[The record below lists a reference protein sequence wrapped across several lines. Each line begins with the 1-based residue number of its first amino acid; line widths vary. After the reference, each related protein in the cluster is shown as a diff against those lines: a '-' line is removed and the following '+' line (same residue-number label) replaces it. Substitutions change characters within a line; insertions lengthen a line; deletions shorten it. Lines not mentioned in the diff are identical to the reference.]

1 MRLRRSS
8 LTLPNT
14 MALDEMKVFVKQL
27 FMMLSSC
34 FLVAC
39 AASGESLDEP
49 PYASESR
56 GRDCISQSSIRDY
69 QVLDD
74 SNLIVTASVKRHYH
88 VALSRRAFGLRSQM
102 ALGFT
107 SRTGSICAMSGDVV
121 LDESFGPERIS
132 IRSIRELN
140 PDELDALLIRFGK
153 KEPEIK
159 QAPATEEVEG
169 AEVEELD

>member
-1 MRLRRSS
+1 
-8 LTLPNT
+8 
-14 MALDEMKVFVKQL
+14 
-27 FMMLSSC
+27 
-34 FLVAC
+34 
-39 AASGESLDEP
+39 
-49 PYASESR
+49 
-56 GRDCISQSSIRDY
+56 
-69 QVLDD
+69 
-74 SNLIVTASVKRHYH
+74 
-88 VALSRRAFGLRSQM
+88 M

-107 SRTGSICAMSGDVV
+107 SRTGRICAMSGDVV

-132 IRSIRELN
+132 IRSIRELH